1 VESAGGK
8 AGTGC
13 ICSPCC
19 KNGTT
24 TPYNR
29 ANISEGEGLEGKKK
43 YGMFPLISRKI
54 SLPSKAALHLY
65 TLSPSLA

>member
-13 ICSPCC
+13 ICSPYCE
-19 KNGTT
+19 NGITN
-24 TPYNR
+24 PYNR
-29 ANISEGEGLEGKKK
+29 ANISEGEGLEGKEKH
-43 YGMFPLISRKI
+43 GVFPLISRKFP
-54 SLPSKAALHLY
+54 LPSKATLHLY